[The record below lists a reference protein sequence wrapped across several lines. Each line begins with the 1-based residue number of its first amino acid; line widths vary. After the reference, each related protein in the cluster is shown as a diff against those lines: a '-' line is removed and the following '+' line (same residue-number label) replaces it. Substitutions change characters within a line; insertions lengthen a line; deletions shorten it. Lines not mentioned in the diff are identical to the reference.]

1 MSTLSLT
8 LCASTRTGCLSAAIS
23 ACAEVTLSLAGDLT
37 LSAGTS
43 LALLTPRGTTL
54 AHTILS
60 EQAAPGAPIPLSTLT
75 AQAAEY
81 THSCRA
87 GDTREALLAIG
98 DSEHPLALVPAR
110 IAQNPLYTLAPP
122 TAQAPVYPTAEQLY
136 DLLEDIKAAAAAW
149 QPLSAGTNISI
160 ANGTISATNY
170 VATASQTQ
178 LGFSAQGYNYGA
190 AVGLYAQ
197 GYTYGAAV
205 GFSAQGYNY
214 GAAVGFPAKGNDYG
228 AAVGRSAQGF
238 TYGAAVGSSAQGFN
252 YGAAVGYSAYGDTY
266 GAAVGRN
273 ANGAN
278 YGAAVG
284 HNAGRSDSGYS
295 PTGLVCLG
303 AYAHVESDNAIA
315 VGRNAKASGIAAIAI
330 GEGTTNPASA
340 SLTIAGGEVNG
351 RRMFL
356 RMRTLTAEEASKL
369 GIAEGTPVLEAG
381 YEDLITSE
389 VKANLF
395 PISGDFS
402 TTSPFSEGY
411 GYGDYGTTY

>member
-1 MSTLSLT
+1 MNPITLT
-8 LCASTRTGCLSAAIS
+8 LCASTRTGCLSAAIP

-197 GYTYGAAV
+197 GY
-205 GFSAQGYNY
+205 NY
-214 GAAVGFPAKGNDYG
+214 GAAVGNPAKGNDYG
-228 AAVGRSAQGF
+228 AAVGR
-238 TYGAAVGSSAQGFN
+238 SAQGFN

>member
-8 LCASTRTGCLSAAIS
+8 LCASTRTGCLSAAIP

-37 LSAGTS
+37 LPAGTS

-190 AVGLYAQ
+190 AVGL
-197 GYTYGAAV
+197 
-205 GFSAQGYNY
+205 SAQGY
-214 GAAVGFPAKGNDYG
+214 
-228 AAVGRSAQGF
+228 
-238 TYGAAVGSSAQGFN
+238 
-252 YGAAVGYSAYGDTY
+252 
-266 GAAVGRN
+266 
-273 ANGAN
+273 N